1 MLNLLREL
9 GNALPIPFIVYNRKG
24 EIVYVNRAFRE
35 LSEEISAEEV
45 VGKSILD
52 FVHPEDGKR
61 AKDAMKR
68 RLSGERVE
76 PYSVRVKDKY
86 GRYRIYQVVGG
97 VGQFMGEK
105 FGIITLSDVTKFEEQ
120 KVMLLI
126 LTRAL
131 RHDVLNALTAAE
143 SYLEFSKELCGD
155 CENYNILQKLE
166 MSIERAVKIIKNLR
180 DFEEAVVEGKL
191 EKIDVRDVVEDVAKN
206 FDIPVVVECDCEVVA
221 DRGLR
226 TIFEN
231 LFQNAIQHGGTDRIE
246 VRMKRVGDFCEIRV
260 VDYGRGIPE
269 EIKDKI
275 FDEGFAYGKAAS
287 TGQGLYLVKKLV
299 ERYGGEIWV
308 ENNQPNGSVF
318 VLRLRSWSL

>member
-1 MLNLLREL
+1 
-9 GNALPIPFIVYNRKG
+9 
-24 EIVYVNRAFRE
+24 
-35 LSEEISAEEV
+35 
-45 VGKSILD
+45 VG
-52 FVHPEDGKR
+52 
-61 AKDAMKR
+61 
-68 RLSGERVE
+68 
-76 PYSVRVKDKY
+76 
-86 GRYRIYQVVGG
+86 
-97 VGQFMGEK
+97 
-105 FGIITLSDVTKFEEQ
+105 TK
-120 KVMLLI
+120 V
-126 LTRAL
+126 
-131 RHDVLNALTAAE
+131 
-143 SYLEFSKELCGD
+143 
-155 CENYNILQKLE
+155 
-166 MSIERAVKIIKNLR
+166 
-180 DFEEAVVEGKL
+180 
-191 EKIDVRDVVEDVAKN
+191 

-318 VLRLRSWSL
+318 VLKLRSWSL